1 VFDFRRTNGNC
12 LAIAVLSC
20 LLSPPVWAET
30 TPTLAVVPAKK
41 KGTFAFARDKFPGGM
56 KNPENSPSAGVGSNL
71 VQRPKRDLFVALSLD
86 QLAAPT
92 RELAEALDILPL
104 LHEIRDNGANLSA
117 ERKEE
122 IREKIVKTVLES
134 YLDVAS
140 LQGEA
145 EKERNN
151 LEALRQNLIE
161 KRDRAVETNN
171 AVNFMTSGTLNTVG
185 SILGFPKNANPL
197 PGNLNQMF
205 SGVVSTS
212 MSMYSLKQSN
222 GGKTKGG
229 GNSTVVAELFGRPT
243 DRRTTYPESVW
254 RFLHSNSFD
263 HPDRTRVE
271 ILEDYW
277 ISRKWLER
285 HGSKHEQAKID
296 LVCGVESARNSMT
309 IDDLSDQINIIT
321 DISSVSSLMSHHLRD
336 LLRMT
341 ESDVLK

>member
-1 VFDFRRTNGNC
+1 
-12 LAIAVLSC
+12 
-20 LLSPPVWAET
+20 
-30 TPTLAVVPAKK
+30 
-41 KGTFAFARDKFPGGM
+41 M
-56 KNPENSPSAGVGSNL
+56 KNPESAPSAGSGSNL

-86 QLAAPT
+86 ELAAPT
-92 RELAEALDILPL
+92 REMAEALDILPM
-104 LHEIRDNGANLSA
+104 LHEIRDNGQNLSA

-122 IREKIVKTVLES
+122 IRQKIIKTVLES

-140 LQGEA
+140 IQGEA

-161 KRDRAVETNN
+161 KRDRAVATNN
-171 AVNFMTSGTLNTVG
+171 AVNFMASGTLNTVG

-197 PGNLNQMF
+197 SGNLNQML

-222 GGKTKGG
+222 GGKTRGG

-243 DRRTTYPESVW
+243 DRRTAYPESVW
-254 RFLHSNSFD
+254 RFLHSTSFD
-263 HPDRTRVE
+263 HPERTRVE

-277 ISRKWLER
+277 ISRKWLEP
-285 HGSKHEQAKID
+285 HGSKLEQAKID
-296 LVCGVESARNSMT
+296 LVCGVESARSSMT

-321 DISSVSSLMSHHLRD
+321 DISAVSSLMSHHLRD

-341 ESDVLK
+341 DSDVLK